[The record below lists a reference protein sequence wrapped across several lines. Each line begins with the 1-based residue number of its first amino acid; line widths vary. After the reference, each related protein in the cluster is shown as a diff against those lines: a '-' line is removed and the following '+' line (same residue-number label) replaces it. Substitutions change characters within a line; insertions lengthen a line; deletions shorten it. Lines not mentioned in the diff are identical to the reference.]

1 LLKSVLVVGAHP
13 DDETMLLGGT
23 IALLTSMGI
32 AVHLVCATR
41 GEGGEQGEPP
51 LASRADLGAL
61 RERELR
67 CAAAALGIA
76 TVTVLGYVDPLV
88 GPDDELYPF
97 EADFLTLTG
106 QIRSVIRQ
114 VGADLVL
121 SHGSDGEYGHPAHR
135 LMHRATLYAVQAS
148 AHPPILY
155 TFAAFVPGIE
165 DHIWNETEPAHLALD
180 VRPWLDVKEAAALC
194 HVSQHALFKRHHN
207 QATIREALRTTES
220 FHRYLPEIDGGCPQD
235 PFADLLRAAGAWMPA
250 LPGV

>member
-1 LLKSVLVVGAHP
+1 LLKSVLVVSAHP

-23 IALLTSMGI
+23 IALLTGMGVP
-32 AVHLVCATR
+32 VHLLCATR

-51 LASRADLGAL
+51 LAPRTELGAL

-76 TVTVLGYVDPLV
+76 TVDILGYVDPLV

-97 EADFLTLTG
+97 QADFPTLTA
-106 QIRSVIRQ
+106 QIRSAIRR
-114 VGADLVL
+114 VEADLVL
-121 SHGSDGEYGHPAHR
+121 SHGSDGEYGHPAHQ
-135 LMHRATLYAVQAS
+135 LMHRATLAAVQAS
-148 AHPPILY
+148 ARSPLLY
-155 TFAAFVPGIE
+155 TFAACVPGID
-165 DHIWNETEPAHLALD
+165 DHIWNESEMAHLALD

-194 HVSQHALFKRHHN
+194 HKSQNALFKRRRN
-207 QATIREALRTTES
+207 LETVREALRTTES
-220 FHRYLPEIDGGCPQD
+220 FHRYLPALNEGYPQD